1 MQETMLSVHDNLD
14 MPATNCRRPCRPCR
28 AAFARLS
35 AVSSMTCLAT
45 NCIWSILRATLV
57 SRLGSASKAFMPG
70 NSQTIRR
77 VSCGIIGS
85 VLRAS
90 CLKRSSICGPAS
102 TIPLRRAARMGSSQ
116 SSPSILLTLSPHF
129 GFSRRTD
136 PLDSLYSEPLVL
148 CVCASL
154 RDHVPPTAT
163 KKARRRAANILL
175 GIPAAP
181 PVRSPHSLSALV
193 NAMSGLN
200 MKRWR
205 NATRNSWNRVL
216 EPVRN
221 SNDSATFFSSIKS

>member
-1 MQETMLSVHDNLD
+1 M
-14 MPATNCRRPCRPCR
+14 
-28 AAFARLS
+28 
-35 AVSSMTCLAT
+35 
-45 NCIWSILRATLV
+45 
-57 SRLGSASKAFMPG
+57 
-70 NSQTIRR
+70 
-77 VSCGIIGS
+77 
-85 VLRAS
+85 
-90 CLKRSSICGPAS
+90 
-102 TIPLRRAARMGSSQ
+102 AARMGSSQ

-136 PLDSLYSEPLVL
+136 PLDSLNSAPLVL
-148 CVCASL
+148 CACASL

-193 NAMSGLN
+193 NAMSGSN

-221 SNDSATFFSSIKS
+221 SNDSATFFSSIKSLKFSDRNPSCEKTDTTAFTSSSGSSATAEVRKKPTA